1 MATKRITLND
11 SGVVF
16 NEEDHTYYLPEK
28 DKFLSGITGMLERQ
42 LFPDTYAGIPEA
54 VLAQAAA
61 YGTEVHA
68 SCEDFDANWINDG
81 TQEVADYIQIC
92 KDNGLVHEA
101 SEYTVSDGSD
111 WASNIDKV
119 FRVNENLFD
128 ICDIKTYGI
137 MTSDKLDKARWQLS
151 IYAYLFELQ
160 NKKAKVGRL
169 IVIHLRNKPKKDG
182 TFDHINNYIELP
194 RIPSEICK
202 ELLDADLVGEQFSN
216 PYSIPDEIKQQESLI
231 RKLIQAK
238 TEAETRLSEI
248 KARILNAME
257 TQGIR
262 TWATESMKITRKL
275 PTTRSS
281 FSLADFKLAHK
292 DIDLEPYM
300 RVSPVA
306 GSLTIT
312 I

>member
-1 MATKRITLND
+1 MAKRIELKPC
-11 SGVVF
+11 SVVF
-16 NEEDHTYYLPEK
+16 NPDDHSYYLPEK

-42 LFPDTYAGIPEA
+42 LFPDTYAGIPDA

-101 SEYTVSDGSD
+101 SEYTVSDGND

-119 FRVNENLFD
+119 FRVSDNTFD
-128 ICDIKTYGI
+128 ICDIKTYGV
-137 MTSDKLDKARWQLS
+137 MTHDKREKARWQLS

-160 NKKAKVGRL
+160 NKKAKVDRL

-182 TFDHINNYIELP
+182 TFDHISTFTVLP

-202 ELLDADLVGEQFSN
+202 DLLDAVLAGEQFIN
-216 PYSIPDEIKQQESLI
+216 PYSIPEEIKQQESLI
-231 RKLIQAK
+231 RKLILAK
-238 TEAETRLSEI
+238 TEAETQLSEI

-257 TQGIR
+257 AQGIR

-281 FSLADFKLAHK
+281 FSLADFKVAHS
-292 DIDLEPYM
+292 DIDIEPYM
-300 RVSPVA
+300 KVSPVA